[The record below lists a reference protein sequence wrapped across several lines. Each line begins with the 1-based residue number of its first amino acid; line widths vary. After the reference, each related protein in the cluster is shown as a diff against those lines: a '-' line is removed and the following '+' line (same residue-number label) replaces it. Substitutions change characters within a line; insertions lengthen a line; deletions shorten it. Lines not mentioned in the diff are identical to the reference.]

1 MPPTTTLT
9 EVITAL
15 RGPRFRV
22 RTALWLAPPDVVG
35 READAAARLGLD
47 AADARRPILD
57 ALDPDSRFL
66 GLDPD
71 RIVAALDAIATGP
84 HRTDCALVYNLD
96 LLVARLPFQ
105 ARDAFWDTLYRGFP
119 HRRALLLAVPRSA
132 EALLPRD
139 GALDLWRREG
149 RLAEVS
155 FPPEKLP

>member
-9 EVITAL
+9 EVIAAL

-96 LLVARLPFQ
+96 LLVVRLPFQ

-155 FPPEKLP
+155 FPLEKLP